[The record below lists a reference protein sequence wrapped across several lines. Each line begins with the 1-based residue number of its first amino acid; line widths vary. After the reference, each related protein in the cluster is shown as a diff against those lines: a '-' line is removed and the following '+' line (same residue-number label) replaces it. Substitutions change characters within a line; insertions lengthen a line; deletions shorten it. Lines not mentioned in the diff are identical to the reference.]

1 MDKEKNIYELMQGKN
16 KYFFKLSIKENWI
29 HLSITTPTGKVHS
42 RYLSLADLQS
52 LDKIFSSAQSEIEG
66 IKCFD
71 KILKE
76 QKVAVFGENENLKVI
91 FYIKNDDAYNQIE
104 IFFGEEMPKSI
115 VDIPIQVK
123 NEDIENIN
131 NINNNAT
138 NNIFE
143 NQETNNNQKDFLDV
157 AQLTSGIDNLNNDV
171 ISTETYGNNKY
182 LGKDIFTN
190 NNINN
195 VNITNVTTSTS
206 DTTNY
211 IKTLPTKY
219 LPTKIIQSTEEV
231 LPVNDNIETNIPTQ
245 EYPTTNYSSE
255 SINYSLESS
264 YNLYNPN
271 PNYNE
276 ISILIDELT
285 KMKNDE
291 IESLKK
297 RIDEMKNYEK
307 QKQEENEKFILKKK
321 IEEIEKLKKEYQ
333 IQINE
338 LRQSQKIEKPK
349 PGMESQNITFE
360 EKTEKVCVKGNII
373 HSSLELELITRKINK
388 NNSSQNK
395 KLILNLLYK
404 ATVDSDKAAAFHKK
418 CDKAKS
424 TLVLIETV
432 KGKRFGGY
440 TSQSWKGNCV
450 EKKDE
455 KSFIFSFDKMKI
467 YENIPE
473 ETAIGCYP
481 KFGPIFMGCQ
491 IRINDNAFSR
501 GGTTFE
507 KGMNFK
513 TEEDYELNGGERTFK
528 VKEIEVYEIIIH

>member
-1 MDKEKNIYELMQGKN
+1 
-16 KYFFKLSIKENWI
+16 
-29 HLSITTPTGKVHS
+29 
-42 RYLSLADLQS
+42 
-52 LDKIFSSAQSEIEG
+52 
-66 IKCFD
+66 
-71 KILKE
+71 
-76 QKVAVFGENENLKVI
+76 
-91 FYIKNDDAYNQIE
+91 
-104 IFFGEEMPKSI
+104 MPKSI

-131 NINNNAT
+131 NINNNVT

-143 NQETNNNQKDFLDV
+143 NQETNNNQKDILDV
-157 AQLTSGIDNLNNDV
+157 AQLTSGIDNLNNNV
-171 ISTETYGNNKY
+171 ISAETYENNEY
-182 LGKDIFTN
+182 LGKDNLTN
-190 NNINN
+190 NN
-195 VNITNVTTSTS
+195 VNITNVTTSIS
-206 DTTNY
+206 DTSNY

-307 QKQEENEKFILKKK
+307 QKQEENEKLILKKK

-333 IQINE
+333 MQINE

-373 HSSLELELITRKINK
+373 HSPLELELITRKINK

-450 EKKDE
+450 EKKT
-455 KSFIFSFDKMKI
+455 KNLLYLVLIK
-467 YENIPE
+467 
-473 ETAIGCYP
+473 
-481 KFGPIFMGCQ
+481 
-491 IRINDNAFSR
+491 
-501 GGTTFE
+501 
-507 KGMNFK
+507 
-513 TEEDYELNGGERTFK
+513 
-528 VKEIEVYEIIIH
+528 

>member
-16 KYFFKLSIKENWI
+16 KYFFKLSIKENLI

-131 NINNNAT
+131 NINNNVT

-143 NQETNNNQKDFLDV
+143 NQETNNNQKDILDI
-157 AQLTSGIDNLNNDV
+157 AQLTSGIDNLNNNV
-171 ISTETYGNNKY
+171 ISAETYENNEY
-182 LGKDIFTN
+182 LGKDNLTN
-190 NNINN
+190 NN
-195 VNITNVTTSTS
+195 VNITNVTTSIS
-206 DTTNY
+206 DTSNY

-231 LPVNDNIETNIPTQ
+231 LPVNDNIETNMPTQ
-245 EYPTTNYSSE
+245 EYPTANYSSE

-307 QKQEENEKFILKKK
+307 QKQEENEKLILKKK
-321 IEEIEKLKKEYQ
+321 
-333 IQINE
+333 N
-338 LRQSQKIEKPK
+338 RR
-349 PGMESQNITFE
+349 NRNT
-360 EKTEKVCVKGNII
+360 
-373 HSSLELELITRKINK
+373 
-388 NNSSQNK
+388 
-395 KLILNLLYK
+395 
-404 ATVDSDKAAAFHKK
+404 
-418 CDKAKS
+418 
-424 TLVLIETV
+424 
-432 KGKRFGGY
+432 
-440 TSQSWKGNCV
+440 
-450 EKKDE
+450 
-455 KSFIFSFDKMKI
+455 
-467 YENIPE
+467 
-473 ETAIGCYP
+473 
-481 KFGPIFMGCQ
+481 
-491 IRINDNAFSR
+491 
-501 GGTTFE
+501 
-507 KGMNFK
+507 
-513 TEEDYELNGGERTFK
+513 
-528 VKEIEVYEIIIH
+528 

>member
-42 RYLSLADLQS
+42 RYL
-52 LDKIFSSAQSEIEG
+52 
-66 IKCFD
+66 
-71 KILKE
+71 

-131 NINNNAT
+131 NINNDAT
-138 NNIFE
+138 NYIFE
-143 NQETNNNQKDFLDV
+143 NQETNNNKKDILDV
-157 AQLTSGIDNLNNDV
+157 AQLTSGIDNLNNNV
-171 ISTETYGNNKY
+171 ISAETYENNEY
-182 LGKDIFTN
+182 LGKDNLTN
-190 NNINN
+190 NN
-195 VNITNVTTSTS
+195 VNITNVTTSIS
-206 DTTNY
+206 DTSNY

-307 QKQEENEKFILKKK
+307 QKQEENEKLILKKK

-333 IQINE
+333 MQINE

-373 HSSLELELITRKINK
+373 HSPLELELITRKINK

-507 KGMNFK
+507 KGMNFN